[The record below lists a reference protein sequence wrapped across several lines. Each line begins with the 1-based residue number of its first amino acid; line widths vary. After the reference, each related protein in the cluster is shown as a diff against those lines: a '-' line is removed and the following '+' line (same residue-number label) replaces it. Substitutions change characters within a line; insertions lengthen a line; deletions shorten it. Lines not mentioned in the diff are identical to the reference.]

1 MAAAASDRKDLEHV
15 LSCKDGR
22 PMTAEALTAYGAV
35 RGVREDGL
43 AVFRGVPFAR
53 PPVGPLRF
61 AAPEP
66 PERWDGARPAT
77 AFGPAPPQSSALAPG
92 IPQTTGDDWLTCN
105 VWTPDPGAGG
115 LPVMVWIYGGAYL
128 IGQSSDPGYDGAVL
142 SREGGVVVVTFNYRV
157 AMEGFGQIEGA
168 PANRGLLD
176 QVAAL
181 AWVHDNI
188 AAFGGDPGNVTV
200 FGESAGA
207 GSIAALLAMPRASG
221 LFHRAIAQSV
231 PGTFFSAALADDISA
246 VIAAKAGVRP
256 IRQALAEIPPV
267 RLMESVDA
275 VAATMARYPQWGP
288 VAHTP
293 TPFSP
298 VVDGDVLPRTP
309 WAALAAGSAR
319 DIPLI
324 TGHNRDEYRLFI
336 AMGGLLGKITDEQAA
351 TALRT
356 FAPDPRA
363 YRDAHPG
370 APAETLYELVHSD
383 WLFRMP
389 TLHLAEAQAVAGGPV
404 HLYELAWS
412 ANGLGACHGL
422 DVPLVWGNLAGGIA
436 DLLIRDATA
445 ADQLSSRIRRAWT
458 EFAASG
464 DPGWPVYEPS
474 QRLTHIFD
482 TSPTIAPY
490 PEETSRRLWA
500 DHTFTALALTP

>member
-1 MAAAASDRKDLEHV
+1 
-15 LSCKDGR
+15 
-22 PMTAEALTAYGAV
+22 MTAEVRTAYGAV
-35 RGVREDGL
+35 RGTHEDGL
-43 AVFRGVPFAR
+43 AVFRGIPFAR

-66 PERWDGARPAT
+66 PDAWDGTRPAT
-77 AFGPAPPQSSALAPG
+77 AFGPAPPQSSALTPG
-92 IPQTTGDDWLTCN
+92 VPQLSGDDWLTCN

-128 IGQSSDPGYDGAVL
+128 IGHSSDPGYDGAVL
-142 SREGGVVVVTFNYRV
+142 SREGGVIVVTFNYRV

-181 AWVHDNI
+181 TWVRDNI
-188 AAFGGDPGNVTV
+188 AAFGGDPDNVTV

-221 LFHRAIAQSV
+221 LFRRAIAQSV
-231 PGTFFSAALADDISA
+231 PGTFFSPALADDISG

-256 IRQALAEIPPV
+256 VRQALAEIPPA

-275 VAATMARYPQWGP
+275 VAATMARHPQWGP

-324 TGHNRDEYRLFI
+324 TGHNRDEYRLFV
-336 AMGGLLGKITDEQAA
+336 AMSGLLGKITDEQAA
-351 TALRT
+351 TALHT
-356 FAPDPRA
+356 FAPDPAA
-363 YRDAHPG
+363 YRDAYPS
-370 APAETLYELVHSD
+370 ATAETLYEVVHSD

-389 TLHLAEAQAVAGGPV
+389 TLHLAEAQATGGGRV
-404 HLYELAWS
+404 HLYELTWS
-412 ANGLGACHGL
+412 ANSLGACHAL
-422 DVPLVWGNLAGGIA
+422 DVPLVWGNLTGGLA
-436 DLLIRDATA
+436 DLLINDRPA
-445 ADQLSSRIRRAWT
+445 AAQLSARIRPTWT
-458 EFAASG
+458 SFATSG
-464 DPGWPVYEPS
+464 TPNWPAYDPS
-474 QRLTHIFD
+474 QRLTQIFD

-490 PEETSRRLWA
+490 PEEASRELWTN
-500 DHTFTALALTP
+500 HTFTA